1 MEKIKIHCRIKEEKK
16 GKRAQKCTDVSH
28 FLFFRPL
35 YKWPSFADTD
45 KQQMKR
51 IKTDKQVKRKPLASL
66 IVDVKSAKT
75 KQKQNVEEIKRIT
88 TDEKGNT
95 NAEQYKKATHQ

>member
-1 MEKIKIHCRIKEEKK
+1 
-16 GKRAQKCTDVSH
+16 
-28 FLFFRPL
+28 
-35 YKWPSFADTD
+35 
-45 KQQMKR
+45 MKR
-51 IKTDKQVKRKPLASL
+51 IKTDKQVKRKPPASL

-95 NAEQYKKATHQ
+95 NAEQY